1 MNRTTETQIELLRSE
16 YWALFE
22 ELKEGDVSADVCEAL
37 VSILDSLGGLVR
49 LELEQGQSVAEED
62 SSKAEGV
69 RPMS

>member
-16 YWALFE
+16 YWRLFE
-22 ELKEGDVSADVCEAL
+22 KLEEGDIDSDTAEGL
-37 VSILDSLGGLVR
+37 TGILDSLGGLVR
-49 LELEQGQSVAEED
+49 LEGELAQRVTEED